1 MNGNIK
7 LKGPIIINCKNYIEI
22 AGKGIVKLAE
32 IAQEISEKYK
42 IEIIIAPPQNSLFY
56 LSQFINIPLICQ
68 HIDSE
73 KVGPTTGFVIPELAR
88 SYGASGSILN
98 HSEHRIEH
106 KVIEKAV
113 ECLKQLKMLSIV
125 CASTSREVGEL
136 SRFNPDMI
144 AIEPPELIGT
154 GKAVS
159 KVNPSIITESV
170 MEAKNSSKNVK
181 VICGAGIMDKTDI
194 QSAIKLGSEGI
205 LLASGLIKA
214 KSWENT
220 LVDLVEGFE

>member
-1 MNGNIK
+1 

-22 AGKGIVKLAE
+22 AGQKIVQLAE
-32 IAQEISEKYK
+32 IAQKVSERYK
-42 IEIIIAPPQNSLFY
+42 IEIMIAPPQNSLFY
-56 LSQFINIPLICQ
+56 LSQFIKIPIICQ
-68 HIDSE
+68 HIDYE
-73 KVGPTTGFVIPELAR
+73 KIGPTTGLVIPELAR
-88 SYGASGSILN
+88 SYGATGSLLN

-106 KVIEKAV
+106 RIIERTV
-113 ECLKQLKMLSIV
+113 ECLKQLKMHSIV

-170 MEAKNSSKNVK
+170 REAKIFSKNIK
-181 VICGAGIMDKTDI
+181 VICGAGIVDRTDI

-205 LLASGLIKA
+205 LIASGLIKA
-214 KSWENT
+214 KSWEHK
-220 LVDLVEGFE
+220 LVDLAEGFE

>member
-1 MNGNIK
+1 MNSNIK

-22 AGKGIVKLAE
+22 AGERIVKLAE
-32 IAQEISEKYK
+32 IAQEISERYK
-42 IEIIIAPPQNSLFY
+42 IEIIIAPPRNSLFY
-56 LSQFINIPLICQ
+56 LSQFINIPIICQ
-68 HIDSE
+68 HIDYE
-73 KVGPTTGFVIPELAR
+73 KVGPTTGFVIPELAK
-88 SYGASGSILN
+88 SYGASGSLLN

-106 KVIEKAV
+106 KIIGKAV
-113 ECLKQLKMLSIV
+113 ECLKQLKMRSIV

-136 SRFNPDMI
+136 SQFKPDMI

-214 KSWENT
+214 KSWENK
-220 LVDLVEGFE
+220 LVDLAEGFE